1 MKAFFEEKG
10 LVRQHLD
17 SYNYFVSVG
26 IQEVIDEI
34 GEISLDVEDYH
45 VKLGRVTIRAP
56 SIKEADGAR
65 RAIMPMEARLRSLT
79 YSAPIYLHMT
89 LMNADLEVESEEVYV
104 GELPVMLKSDL
115 CALHGMSDDEL
126 VQAGEDPADPGGYFI
141 INGTERVIV
150 SIEELAEDR
159 MITEKDERTLS
170 QRTRLFSTRHGYRAK
185 IMVER
190 KRDGALRA
198 SFPRVP
204 GYAPLVVLMRA
215 LGMEMDRDI
224 ADAVSKDPDI
234 LNELYPNLEDAREI
248 STQQEALDFIG
259 RRVAAGQILERRIE
273 RAEQV
278 MDRSLLPHLGN
289 EPADRMKKAYYLGR
303 MAERTIELALGK
315 REEDDKDHYGNKR
328 LGLAGDLLKNLFRVS
343 FTALGKDIKYQLERS
358 ISRGKRLKIGIAVRA
373 DQLSEKM
380 KHALATG
387 NWPGGRTGVSQ
398 LLARENFTTALSH
411 LRRVISTLSRSQSH
425 FEARDL
431 HATHYG
437 RLCPC
442 ETPEGPNCG
451 LVKNLSLM
459 AIIST
464 NADVEIVEN
473 TLYDLGVRKL
483 VPGKKEA
490 GAAVYLN
497 GRLVGVVDDGSA
509 LTDKIRSLRRK
520 GMVSEEVNVRLMKI
534 TNEVLVYCDAGRVR
548 RPVIVVESGVP
559 LLTDEHVRL
568 VQSGEMKWSDLIAE
582 GVIEYLDAE
591 EEENCL
597 VAITEDRVGPE
608 HTHLE
613 IDPSATLGICASL
626 IPYPEHNASP
636 RNTYGAGMAKQALG
650 FYASNYQLRMDTRGH
665 LLHYPQK
672 PIAETGVMDAIGLN
686 ERASGQ
692 NFIVAVGCF
701 YGFNIE
707 DALIINQSSIE
718 RGLSRSTF
726 FRSYDAEEKRYPG
739 GQVDIFELPEE
750 EARGFRGDEKYRW
763 LDSDGVI
770 WPESQVLSGDVL
782 IGRTSPPRFLEEMDR
797 FGTRVERRRETSVY
811 VRHRE
816 EGIADV
822 VMLSETS
829 EGNKLC
835 KVKVRDLRCPEIGDK
850 FASRHGQKGVIGLIV
865 PQEDMP
871 FTEDG
876 IVPDLILNPHAI
888 PGRKTVGQI
897 LETLAGKVGAL
908 YGEPVDTTPFFGITE
923 DEIRKSLEERC
934 FDYAGKEVFYDG
946 ITGEKMQMDMFMGVT
961 YYWKLHHMV
970 SDKIHARSRGPI
982 QMLTRQPT
990 EGRAREGGLRFGEM
1004 ERDCL
1009 VGHGAAL
1016 LLKERLLDESD
1027 KCVVLVCT
1035 TCGSIGVYDRITDTQ
1050 YCPMCSEVS
1059 LLEEVEISYAFKLL
1073 VDELKSLGVNPRF
1086 GLKDKA

>member
-34 GEISLDVEDYH
+34 GEISLDVEDYYLR
-45 VKLGRVTIRAP
+45 LGRVTIRAP

-65 RAIMPMEARLRSLT
+65 RAITPMEARLRNLT
-79 YSAPIYLHMT
+79 YSAPIYLQMT
-89 LMNADLEVESEEVYV
+89 LMNGDIEVESEEVYI
-104 GELPVMLKSDL
+104 GELPVMLKSNL
-115 CALHGMSDDEL
+115 CALYGKSDEEL
-126 VQAGEDPADPGGYFI
+126 IAVGEDPADPGGYFI

-159 MITEKDERTLS
+159 MITERDERTLS

-185 IMVER
+185 VMVER
-190 KRDGALRA
+190 KRDGALRV

-204 GYAPLVVLMRA
+204 GYIPLVILMRA
-215 LGMEMDRDI
+215 LGMETDKDI
-224 ADAVSKDPDI
+224 ADAVSKDPEI

-248 STQQEALDFIG
+248 STREDALDFIG

-278 MDRSLLPHLGN
+278 IDRSLLPHLGN
-289 EPADRMKKAYYLGR
+289 EPSDRMKKAYYLGR

-343 FTALGKDIKYQLERS
+343 FTALAKDIKYQLERS

-398 LLARENFTTALSH
+398 LLARENFITALSH

-437 RLCPC
+437 RLCPS

-464 NADVEIVEN
+464 EADPEIVEN
-473 TLYDLGVRKL
+473 TLYDLGVRKII
-483 VPGKKEA
+483 PGRKEE

-497 GRLVGVVDDGSA
+497 GRLVGVVEDGLE
-509 LTDKIRSLRRK
+509 LTQKIRSLRRK
-520 GMVSEEVNVRLMKI
+520 GMVSEEVNVRYVQA
-534 TNEVLVYCDAGRVR
+534 TDEVLVYSDAGRVR
-548 RPVIVVESGVP
+548 RPLIVVEDGKP
-559 LLTDEHVRL
+559 LLTEEHIRMIE
-568 VQSGEMKWSDLIAE
+568 SGEMRWSDLVAE
-582 GVIEYLDAE
+582 GVVEYLDAE

-597 VAITEDRVGPE
+597 IAVSEEQLTPL

-613 IDPSATLGICASL
+613 IDPSATLGICAAL

-672 PIAETGVMDAIGLN
+672 PIAATGVMEAIGLN
-686 ERASGQ
+686 ERPSGQ
-692 NFIVAVGCF
+692 NFVVAVACY

-707 DALIINQSSIE
+707 DALIINQSSID
-718 RGLSRSTF
+718 RGLGRSTF
-726 FRSYDAEEKRYPG
+726 FRSYEAEEKRYPG

-750 EARGFRGDEKYRW
+750 EARGFRGEEKYRH
-763 LDSDGVI
+763 LDEDGII
-770 WPESQVLSGDVL
+770 WPESEVLSGDVL

-835 KVKVRDLRCPEIGDK
+835 KVKVRDLRSPELGDK

-876 IVPDLILNPHAI
+876 VVPDLIINPHAI
-888 PGRKTVGQI
+888 PGRKTIGQI
-897 LETLAGKVGAL
+897 LETLAGKIGAL
-908 YGEPVDTTPFFGITE
+908 RGESVDTTPFYGMTE
-923 DEIRKSLEERC
+923 EEIRSALEDFG
-934 FDYAGKEVFYDG
+934 FDYAGKEVMYDG
-946 ITGEKMQMDMFMGVT
+946 ITGEKMEMDVFVGIT

-1009 VGHGAAL
+1009 VGHGASL

-1027 KCVVLVCT
+1027 KVTVLVCT
-1035 TCGSIGVYDRITDTQ
+1035 QCGSIGVYDRITDTQ
-1050 YCPMCSEVS
+1050 YCPICGEGAV
-1059 LLEEVEISYAFKLL
+1059 LEEVEISYAFKLL
-1073 VDELKSLGVNPRF
+1073 VDELKSLGINPRL

>member
-1 MKAFFEEKG
+1 MKVFFEEKG

-17 SYNYFVSVG
+17 SYNYFVSMG
-26 IQEVIDEI
+26 IQEVIDEL

-56 SIKEADGAR
+56 SMKEADGAR
-65 RAIMPMEARLRSLT
+65 RAIMPMEARLRNLT
-79 YSAPIYLHMT
+79 YSAPIYLHMS
-89 LMNADLEVESEEVYV
+89 LMNGDLEVESEEVYI

-115 CALHGMSDDEL
+115 CAVHGMSDEEL
-126 VQAGEDPADPGGYFI
+126 IGAGEDPSDPGGYFI

-159 MITEKDERTLS
+159 MITEKDERTHS

-185 IMVER
+185 ITVER
-190 KRDGALRA
+190 KRDGSLRV

-204 GYAPLVVLMRA
+204 GYIPLVVLMRA
-215 LGMEMDRDI
+215 LGMEMDKDI
-224 ADAVSKDPDI
+224 ADAVSKDPTV

-248 STQQEALDFIG
+248 STQDDALDFVG
-259 RRVAAGQILERRIE
+259 RRVAAGQPLERRIE
-273 RAEQV
+273 RATQV
-278 MDRSLLPHLGN
+278 TDRSLLPHLGN
-289 EPADRMKKAYYLGR
+289 ESSDRMRKAYYLGR
-303 MAERTIELALGK
+303 MAERTIELALEY

-343 FTALGKDIKYQLERS
+343 FTSLCKDIKYQLERS

-398 LLARENFTTALSH
+398 LLARDNFITALSH

-437 RLCPC
+437 RLCPS

-464 NADVEIVEN
+464 EADSEIVEN
-473 TLYDLGVRKL
+473 TLYDLGVRRL
-483 VPGKKEA
+483 VPGKTEE
-490 GAAVYLN
+490 GATTYLN
-497 GRLVGVVDDGSA
+497 GRLVGVCEDGSS
-509 LTDKIRSLRRK
+509 LVDKIRELRRK
-520 GMVSEEVNVRLMKI
+520 GMVSQEVNVRYIEKTDEI
-534 TNEVLVYCDAGRVR
+534 LVYSDAGRVR
-548 RPVIVVESGVP
+548 RPCIIVDDGVARLTETHVEMIRSG
-559 LLTDEHVRL
+559 DMAWEDL
-568 VQSGEMKWSDLIAE
+568 VSE
-582 GVIEYLDAE
+582 GIIEYLDAE

-597 VAITEDRVGPE
+597 IAISEE
-608 HTHLE
+608 ALEEKHTHLE

-650 FYASNYQLRMDTRGH
+650 FYSSNFPLRMDTRGH
-665 LLHYPQK
+665 LLHYPQR
-672 PIAETGVMDAIGLN
+672 PICETGVMDAIGLN
-686 ERASGQ
+686 RRSSGQ
-692 NFIVAVGCF
+692 NFIVAVGCY

-707 DALIINQSSIE
+707 DALIINKSSIE

-739 GQVDIFELPEE
+739 GQVDMFELPEE
-750 EARGFRGDEKYRW
+750 EARGFRGDEKYRF
-763 LDSDGVI
+763 LDDDGII
-770 WPESQVLSGDVL
+770 WPESRVESGDVL

-797 FGTRVERRRETSVY
+797 FGTRVERRRETSTY

-835 KVKVRDLRCPEIGDK
+835 KVKVRDLRSPEIGDK

-876 IVPDLILNPHAI
+876 VVPDLIINPHAI
-888 PGRKTVGQI
+888 PGRKTIGQI
-897 LETLAGKVGAL
+897 LETLAGKIGAL
-908 YGEPVDTTPFFGITE
+908 RGETVDTTPFYGMTE
-923 DEIRKSLEERC
+923 DQIRDALEERN
-934 FDYAGKEVFYDG
+934 FDYAGKEVLYDG
-946 ITGEKMQMDMFMGVT
+946 ITGEKMSMSMFMGVT

-1016 LLKERLLDESD
+1016 LLKERLLEESD
-1027 KCVVLVCT
+1027 KCTVLVCT
-1035 TCGSIGVYDRITDTQ
+1035 GCGSIGVYDRITDTQ
-1050 YCPMCSEVS
+1050 YCPICGETAI
-1059 LLEEVEISYAFKLL
+1059 LEEVEISYAFKLL
-1073 VDELKSLGVNPRF
+1073 VDELKSLGINPKF
-1086 GLKDKA
+1086 ELKDKA